1 MSDGRGDPS
10 GDAVHTDP
18 RALATIADPRRS
30 RTRELRNKGGYRSAT
45 PGVGRRAGSAAPDRG
60 DPEPVAGGVLDQD
73 RHELAGRVT
82 GEPGMGL
89 LHDALHDSGV
99 EHAELR
105 GKSLHHMGN
114 RGAFGAGGRHHRPA

>member
-1 MSDGRGDPS
+1 MFA
-10 GDAVHTDP
+10 AVP
-18 RALATIADPRRS
+18 VLVRA
-30 RTRELRNKGGYRSAT
+30 
-45 PGVGRRAGSAAPDRG
+45 DRG

-82 GEPGMGL
+82 GEPAMGL

-105 GKSLHHMGN
+105 GKLLHHMVN
-114 RGAFGAGGRHHRPA
+114 RSAFGTGGRHHLPA